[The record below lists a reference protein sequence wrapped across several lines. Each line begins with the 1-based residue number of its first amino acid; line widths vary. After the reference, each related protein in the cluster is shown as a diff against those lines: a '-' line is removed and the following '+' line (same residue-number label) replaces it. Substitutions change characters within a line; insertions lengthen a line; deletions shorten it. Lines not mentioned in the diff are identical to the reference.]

1 MRLTLALLVVSV
13 SCAQAQ
19 VTVNLNGN
27 QIGVR
32 PALNFSAGTGITAT
46 CSDNPGRNRVDCSH
60 SFNTAIVATHDSVH
74 ANENFCD
81 STNGTTQ
88 YSCRLAPKVLTQY
101 SMGMTFL
108 LRADA
113 SCLTSCSLNIDGIGL
128 KAIKSADGRTDPG
141 GALVAGQPQ
150 WIFFDGTVFRLLSAA
165 AVGVAPAS
173 SASLD
178 DRRDIRARRV
188 IGAMET
194 MTYASSITLD
204 VTAGD
209 LHKTTTANSAGNA
222 TINAGTGGLP
232 GQHMWILIA
241 NDQISAK
248 TITFGSNLR
257 STGPLTG
264 SPGKAATIQFV
275 SDGSAWYEVGRS
287 QGL

>member
-1 MRLTLALLVVSV
+1 MRLTLVFFVVSV
-13 SCAQAQ
+13 SCARAQ

-27 QIGVR
+27 QVGVR
-32 PALNFSAGTGITAT
+32 PTLNFSPGTGITAT

-60 SFNTAIVATHDSVH
+60 SFNSAIVATHDSVH

-88 YSCRLAPKVLTQY
+88 YTCKLSPKVLTQY
-101 SMGMTFL
+101 ALGMTFL

-113 SCLTSCSLNIDGIGL
+113 TCTAGCSLNIDSLGP
-128 KAIKSADGRTDPG
+128 KAVKKTDGSTDPG
-141 GALVAGQPQ
+141 GSLIAGQPQ

-165 AVGVAPAS
+165 PPGIAPAE

-178 DRRDIRARRV
+178 ERRDVRARRV
-188 IGAMET
+188 IGSMDT
-194 MTYASSITLD
+194 MTYTPSITLD

-209 LHKTTTANSAGNA
+209 FHKTTTANSAGNA
-222 TINAGTGGLP
+222 TINASTGGLP
-232 GQHMWILIA
+232 GQHMWILVA
-241 NDQISAK
+241 NDQISSK

-257 STGPLTG
+257 SIGPLTG
-264 SPGKAATIQFV
+264 SPGKAATLQFV
-275 SDGSAWYEVGRS
+275 SDGNAWYEIGRS